1 MVPKQAQIDDAGE
14 PVRHEQEDDGEDAVE
29 AVLGHHLAFR
39 AVSHFIFRAES
50 SPHQGV
56 QEVAL
61 LHRALLGGPDLV
73 KLNDADAAEEDE
85 HDVDDDADDEA
96 HADTYIHVD
105 LLLLCSTKLSELKE
119 GK

>member
-1 MVPKQAQIDDAGE
+1 M
-14 PVRHEQEDDGEDAVE
+14 
-29 AVLGHHLAFR
+29 
-39 AVSHFIFRAES
+39 SHFIFRAES

-73 KLNDADAAEEDE
+73 KLYDADAAEEDE
-85 HDVDDDADDEA
+85 HDVDDDTDDEA
-96 HADTYIHVD
+96 HADTHTHVE
-105 LLLLCSTKLSELKE
+105 LLLMLCSTELSELKE

>member
-1 MVPKQAQIDDAGE
+1 MQVIQSATNKKMMVRTAWRLYSGTTLHQNSVTLYISVDKEI
-14 PVRHEQEDDGEDAVE
+14 
-29 AVLGHHLAFR
+29 
-39 AVSHFIFRAES
+39 

-85 HDVDDDADDEA
+85 HDVDDDTDDEA
-96 HADTYIHVD
+96 HADTHTHVE
-105 LLLLCSTKLSELKE
+105 LLLILCSTELSELKE